1 MVASPDGSIL
11 GQGPEKDQRGRYP
24 RPVMEIRSTSRVV
37 AAVAPTIALM
47 IGALA
52 CGGKERSPEEQI
64 RARLAEIEQLAEAGD
79 VAGVKEL
86 ISERYE
92 DAAGNDRRALAAW
105 LTFQRMQHRNLY
117 VWSRIRT
124 LELVAPEQASVVVV
138 AGMAASPISGP
149 ADLARMRADVYEID
163 LDLVDEGGSDWRVV
177 SASWRPT
184 RPTDLL

>member
-52 CGGKERSPEEQI
+52 C
-64 RARLAEIEQLAEAGD
+64 AGD

-163 LDLVDEGGSDWRVV
+163 LDLVDKGGSDWRVV

>member
-1 MVASPDGSIL
+1 
-11 GQGPEKDQRGRYP
+11 
-24 RPVMEIRSTSRVV
+24 MEISRKRPLLAALSPLRGERFAASAGPSRVGLL
-37 AAVAPTIALM
+37 AALFLGLAASK
-47 IGALA
+47 LA
-52 CGGKERSPEEQI
+52 CSGTEVSAEERI
-64 RARLAEIEQLAEAGD
+64 RARLAEIERLAEAGD
-79 VAGVKEL
+79 VGGVKEFL
-86 ISERYE
+86 SERYA

-117 VWSRIRT
+117 VWSRIRS
-124 LELVAPEQASVVVV
+124 LELVAPEQASVVLV

-184 RPTDLL
+184 QPTDLL